1 MRCFRISVLLA
12 LVFALHTTAAM
23 ARHKNENLQYVSPK
37 LASGEE
43 AIHSVCVVPGEMQL
57 TKVGMKG
64 KEGMEKQSE
73 EWANALQGIVEALL
87 KASEVEV
94 VSSAISP
101 DQLDTNPDA
110 QQLVLQVQKS
120 YDSVAT
126 QLEKHP
132 KDIKKHRFSLGDE
145 VAILPCS
152 AKSDALVFFHA
163 EGEVLTRGKKAFN
176 LLVVTAPEEANLR
189 LSFVDSKTGDVLT
202 LVRIQREG
210 DRFEKNP
217 ERAYGK
223 ALDREFKK
231 IKIGEFTAVKKKKA
245 ASLKANYS
253 AAG

>member
-1 MRCFRISVLLA
+1 MRCFRVASLT
-12 LVFALHTTAAM
+12 LVIATYGTAAF
-23 ARHKNENLQYVSPK
+23 ARHKNENLNYVSPK
-37 LASGEE
+37 LATGEA

-64 KEGMEKQSE
+64 KEGMEKESE
-73 EWANALQGIVEALL
+73 QWADALQGIVEAHL
-87 KASEVEV
+87 KAAEVEV

-110 QQLVLQVQKS
+110 QQLVLEVQKS
-120 YDSVAT
+120 YDNVAT

-163 EGEVLTRGKKAFN
+163 EGDVLTNGKKAFS
-176 LLVVTAPEEANLR
+176 LLVKTAPEEANLR
-189 LSFVDSKTGDVLT
+189 LSFVDSKSGDVLT

-210 DRFEKNP
+210 ERFEKNP
-217 ERAYGK
+217 EKAYGK

-231 IKIGEFTAVKKKKA
+231 IKIGEFTASAKKKKQPK
-245 ASLKANYS
+245 AS
-253 AAG
+253 